1 MKNVETRQKSKQ
13 KRKTMLVSL
22 LIIIALVTALTFII
36 QNIVIIKDVREQ
48 TVQSN
53 VADITEIADSYIE
66 STGLYIEGTMNELD
80 AYTKADVIFNGSS
93 PEEIGDWLAT
103 TPARRPECFSY
114 VLFIAADG
122 NSYYDSGKRGNHS
135 DRAYYKKI
143 ASGQAEQVVNNPT
156 VAKATGKVSVMFV
169 KAARDESGSL
179 LGMFV
184 GVVGMEYLT
193 KLIGEI
199 KIGESGF
206 GFMLDG
212 NGVVIAHPNPDLVM
226 QKNFLEDEEMDEA
239 TKDMAKDMT
248 SGNRGSKEASFVE
261 DEKIQKIFVSYGN
274 IPGTS
279 WSIAIAVPIK
289 QLHSTA
295 DRLRKVLI
303 VGNVI
308 LAVILLLV
316 VALMISVTIKP
327 LRAVVATIEDIANG
341 NADLTKRIQ
350 TNSNNEIGQVVNG
363 FNDFVAKLQDIVSK
377 IKTSKES
384 LAAVDS
390 DLESG
395 ILETEN
401 RIEEIIKNIQIVQES
416 VDSQNQSVQSTSSGV
431 TQISSNIE
439 SLEKM
444 IQNQSSGVTQ
454 ASAAVEQMIGNIAS
468 VNTSVDKLSKS
479 FVTLRENANSG
490 ISKQNS
496 VNEKIEQIEIESEM
510 LQEANIA
517 IAAIAEQTNLLA
529 MNAAIEAAHAG
540 EAGKGFSVV
549 ADEIRKLSETSSE
562 QSKTIGAQLSKIKD
576 SITEV
581 SSSSSDSS
589 KAFQSVYENI
599 QATDELARQIKSAMD
614 EQQEGSKQILEAL
627 HIMSD
632 STSEVRSASQE
643 MTSGNET
650 ILKEVQILKENAA
663 RINDNVEAMTENAK
677 QVNETKDTLDKLNKQ
692 MTSTIAEIGEEID
705 QFKV

>member
-1 MKNVETRQKSKQ
+1 MKKVETRK

-22 LIIIALVTALTFII
+22 LSTIAFVTALTFII

-80 AYTKADVIFNGSS
+80 AYTKADVVFNGSS
-93 PEEIGDWLAT
+93 QEEIGDWLAT
-103 TPARRPECFSY
+103 TPARRPDCFSY

-143 ASGQAEQVVNNPT
+143 ASGQADQVVNNPT

-169 KAARDESGSL
+169 KAARNQSGSL
-179 LGMFV
+179 VGMFV

-193 KLIGEI
+193 NLVGEI

-261 DEKIQKIFVSYGN
+261 DEKVQKIFASYGN

-295 DRLRKVLI
+295 NRLRKVLI

-468 VNTSVDKLSKS
+468 VNTSVDKLSNS

-650 ILKEVQILKENAA
+650 ILKEVQILKENTA
-663 RINDNVEAMTENAK
+663 RINDNVKAMTENAA

-692 MTSTIAEIGEEID
+692 MTSTIAEIGDEID